1 MAKRGA
7 WTAFRN
13 AWNLCGGLPSKGE
26 ALAAFVTRQRTLG
39 WTNRTDVSRLFAPAA
54 PFGSRWHASPPV
66 PEQQKDYE
74 QQESDRF
81 GRETS
86 EGTTTSHVAVDR
98 YLPVNAFHLGRR
110 IDLEELGKEFPNRP
124 HLSQKD
130 SLIISLMK
138 KPEPGQTN
146 DVPFSECYMV
156 AFKYGSVVFFNLD
169 STKRDKYLEMASKH
183 TKGKS
188 KIPRVEEYGVVV
200 RSALEGWSTFEQ
212 DHLLLKRLDINNI
225 RVMST
230 VLAHTV
236 ALDHYSGQVDSMLDV
251 FSSLNQ
257 MMEKTGDLTIK
268 KKKLFQLI
276 ATNNTTLT
284 DVITKLR
291 LLERSDP
298 AWRYA
303 QYGKIWEGLRQEFE
317 IEERFETLDLKLNLV
332 QNNIKFFLEVLQN
345 RKSDTLEWIIIILIS
360 GEICVSIYDLMT
372 RAPGLP

>member
-1 MAKRGA
+1 MAKRGI
-7 WTAFRN
+7 WKAFRN
-13 AWNLCGGLPSKGE
+13 VWNLGSGLTSQGE
-26 ALAAFVTRQRTLG
+26 ALVASATHQRTHG
-39 WTNRTDVSRLFAPAA
+39 GMHGTDVAGVFARIA
-54 PFGSRWHASPPV
+54 PFGARRFASPPSV
-66 PEQQKDYE
+66 EQQKEHE
-74 QQESDRF
+74 QQGPDRF
-81 GRETS
+81 GREVSEETTS
-86 EGTTTSHVAVDR
+86 SHVAVDQ
-98 YLPVNAFHLGRR
+98 YLPVNAFHLGRM
-110 IDLEELGKEFPNRP
+110 IDLEKLGKEFPNRP

-130 SLIISLMK
+130 SLIISLTK
-138 KPEPGQTN
+138 KPESGRMK
-146 DVPFSECYMV
+146 DVPF
-156 AFKYGSVVFFNLD
+156 SVVFFNLD
-169 STKRDKYLEMASKH
+169 KLKRDKYLETASKY
-183 TKGKS
+183 TRGKS
-188 KIPRVEEYGVVV
+188 KIPRVEEYGVVI

>member
-1 MAKRGA
+1 MAKRGV
-7 WTAFRN
+7 WKAFRN
-13 AWNLCGGLPSKGE
+13 AWKLGSGPTSQGE
-26 ALAAFVTRQRTLG
+26 ALAACATHHRTLG
-39 WTNRTDVSRLFAPAA
+39 GQRGTDVAGVLARIA
-54 PFGSRWHASPPV
+54 PFGARRFASPPIV
-66 PEQQKDYE
+66 EQQKEHED
-74 QQESDRF
+74 QGPDRF
-81 GRETS
+81 GREVSEETTS
-86 EGTTTSHVAVDR
+86 SHVAVDQ
-98 YLPVNAFHLGRR
+98 YLPVNAFHLGRM
-110 IDLEELGKEFPNRP
+110 IDLEKLGKEFPNRP

-130 SLIISLMK
+130 SLIISLTK
-138 KPEPGQTN
+138 KPESGWTK

-169 STKRDKYLEMASKH
+169 RSKRDKYLETTSKH
-183 TKGKS
+183 TRGKS
-188 KIPRVEEYGVVV
+188 KIPRVEEYGVVI
-200 RSALEGWSTFEQ
+200 RPALEGWSTFEQ